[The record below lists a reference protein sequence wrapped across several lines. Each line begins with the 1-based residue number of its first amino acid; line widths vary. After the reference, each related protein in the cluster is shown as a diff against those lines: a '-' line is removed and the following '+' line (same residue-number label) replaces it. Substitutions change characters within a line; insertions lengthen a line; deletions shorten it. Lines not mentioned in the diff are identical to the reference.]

1 MPQSNNCNPINDF
14 SSAFQHQQRVAACA
28 KKSDPSHRD
37 KSRNEKHKSKDNNHL
52 SSAALYED
60 SNFGYSKILSD
71 PAGAAKMIARM
82 NNKGKGLSESKQ
94 QNGEGVSKDDKVL
107 D

>member
-1 MPQSNNCNPINDF
+1 VPQSNNCNPINDF

-28 KKSDPSHRD
+28 KKSDPSHKN
-37 KSRNEKHKSKDNNHL
+37 KSRNEEIKLKDNNL

>member
-1 MPQSNNCNPINDF
+1 M
-14 SSAFQHQQRVAACA
+14 
-28 KKSDPSHRD
+28 
-37 KSRNEKHKSKDNNHL
+37 KSKDDL

-82 NNKGKGLSESKQ
+82 NNKGKSESKQ
-94 QNGEGVSKDDKVL
+94 
-107 D
+107 